1 MATRSVSA
9 ILHGAVRVVDPGSD
23 GELVR
28 RFVEERDAGAFR
40 HLVDRHGPMV
50 LAVCRRVTR
59 HRQDAEDAFQAVFLV
74 LARKAGALRH
84 PGHVGGWLHGV
95 ATRAAAKVR
104 STAARRRR
112 RETALVDGPAAP
124 DRDRRCPVLDAEV
137 ARLPEKYRTPVVL
150 CELSGVSLKDAAA
163 ALGVPL
169 GTVASRL
176 ARGRARLAA
185 RLRRYSPDAVG
196 LSLAAVVL
204 PVAPAVASAAAALPF
219 GPVPARVL
227 DLSHGVIRDMFL
239 RKLMTTAVGFVALV
253 ASAAAGLTVLADAGA
268 ANFGPA
274 AAPNNAAGPAPVT
287 PTRQPGPFT
296 GNPADA
302 AKLVADG
309 NDAFG
314 LDLYGVLAADS
325 QHKAKNLFFSP
336 FSMEAALGMT
346 AAGAS
351 GDALTELQTGLHLP
365 KDEAATDAGFG
376 HLFDAINAPNTP
388 AEKRGYQLSTANAIY
403 AQKGERW
410 SKAFVDRV
418 AGKYGAGV
426 VDADFKSDANGERKR
441 INRWVEDQTNHKIK
455 DLLAPPTVTELTV
468 MVLVNAVYFKGDW
481 AAGFS
486 KDLTRDG
493 PFTRGDGSRVTAKL
507 MRREGEYALHED
519 PAAGFRALE
528 LPYRGGQLAMVVVLP
543 DTADGLPAVEKAL
556 TPGKLAGITAA
567 FAEESGAGGGH
578 REKVNVLLPKFKV
591 ETCYEMIEPLR
602 KLGMKAMFDSH
613 GLQRL
618 TTSRNDF
625 NVSAVVHKGFVD
637 VNEEGTEAA
646 AATAVVVIKSFP
658 SPKRSRVFSADHP
671 FLFAIVHKP
680 TNAVL
685 FLGRV
690 EDPVAQ

>member
-227 DLSHGVIRDMFL
+227 DLSHGVIQDMFL
-239 RKLMTTAVGFVALV
+239 RKLMPMFVGLAALV
-253 ASAAAGLTVLADAGA
+253 AGAGVAVTAAAEPLPPADERGTPHPQTVVTVGSPGSGGTRLRGPDAPPVESKA
-268 ANFGPA
+268 
-274 AAPNNAAGPAPVT
+274 PAP
-287 PTRQPGPFT
+287 
-296 GNPADA
+296 DA
-302 AKLVADG
+302 AKASDG
-309 NDAFG
+309 SDGPGWG
-314 LDLYGVLAADS
+314 LPVKPGKVVTFSIRVLFVKPEGRTIYGYIPDPKLPEGAA
-325 QHKAKNLFFSP
+325 
-336 FSMEAALGMT
+336 
-346 AAGAS
+346 
-351 GDALTELQTGLHLP
+351 P
-365 KDEAATDAGFG
+365 KSE
-376 HLFDAINAPNTP
+376 
-388 AEKRGYQLSTANAIY
+388 GY
-403 AQKGERW
+403 
-410 SKAFVDRV
+410 RV
-418 AGKYGAGV
+418 AGDAAITVDGRDATLKDIPGRKDLADGYAELTTTGLWPDVKLITKVVVTGPTLVGTVARVDGPRVSVEWSASVSDPTAEFPKYKFTKELGEKLSVTEKQFEEIFGSS
-426 VDADFKSDANGERKR
+426 SDEVTLAQNGRVSVGGKDGKLSDLKAGER
-441 INRWVEDQTNHKIK
+441 V
-455 DLLAPPTVTELTV
+455 
-468 MVLVNAVYFKGDW
+468 
-481 AAGFS
+481 
-486 KDLTRDG
+486 
-493 PFTRGDGSRVTAKL
+493 RVTL
-507 MRREGEYALHED
+507 TCDRS
-519 PAAGFRALE
+519 
-528 LPYRGGQLAMVVVLP
+528 
-543 DTADGLPAVEKAL
+543 KAL
-556 TPGKLAGITAA
+556 SITAGEQPA
-567 FAEESGAGGGH
+567 GDASGPPAPT
-578 REKVNVLLPKFKV
+578 PKKS
-591 ETCYEMIEPLR
+591 PSDKLR
-602 KLGMKAMFDSH
+602 
-613 GLQRL
+613 
-618 TTSRNDF
+618 
-625 NVSAVVHKGFVD
+625 
-637 VNEEGTEAA
+637 
-646 AATAVVVIKSFP
+646 
-658 SPKRSRVFSADHP
+658 
-671 FLFAIVHKP
+671 
-680 TNAVL
+680 
-685 FLGRV
+685 
-690 EDPVAQ
+690 